1 MNLLSYLKHSDAFLT
16 CHHSFVQDKREERG
30 TALLGLTLRGMQV
43 YQVRT
48 CVSVLLAPGVYISVY
63 TCKRE
68 SAFAQIF
75 NLAFTAKKLTRCV
88 RNVWACPQQQ
98 CIRR

>member
-1 MNLLSYLKHSDAFLT
+1 MNLPSYLKHSDTFLT

-48 CVSVLLAPGVYISVY
+48 CVSVLLTHGVYVSVY
-63 TCKRE
+63 TRERE

-75 NLAFTAKKLTRCV
+75 NLVFTAKKLTRCV
-88 RNVWACPQQQ
+88 RNVWANSQ
-98 CIRR
+98 

>member
-1 MNLLSYLKHSDAFLT
+1 MNLLSYLKHWDAFLT

-48 CVSVLLAPGVYISVY
+48 CVSVLLTHFSVC
-63 TCKRE
+63 TRKRE

-75 NLAFTAKKLTRCV
+75 SLVFTVKKLARCV
-88 RNVWACPQQQ
+88 RNVWACPQLQ

>member
-1 MNLLSYLKHSDAFLT
+1 MNLPSYLNHLDAFLT
-16 CHHSFVQDKREERG
+16 YHHSFVQDKKEERG

-48 CVSVLLAPGVYISVY
+48 SISALLTHEVHVSVRA
-63 TCKRE
+63 REHE

-75 NLAFTAKKLTRCV
+75 NLVFAAKTLT
-88 RNVWACPQQQ
+88 
-98 CIRR
+98 